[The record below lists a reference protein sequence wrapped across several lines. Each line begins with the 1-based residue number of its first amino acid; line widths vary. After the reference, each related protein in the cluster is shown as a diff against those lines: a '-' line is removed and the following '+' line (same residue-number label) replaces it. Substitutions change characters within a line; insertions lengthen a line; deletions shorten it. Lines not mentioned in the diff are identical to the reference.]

1 MDSNINCHTLK
12 GPQFLGI
19 NSFMHLPLTR
29 NLESADYAIIG
40 VPLETLSSDRLGAK
54 FAADEIRRISMTLR
68 NQNLN
73 LNINIPKEL
82 TGVDYGDINVKNY
95 DLQTSL
101 KKIEDLI
108 SEITEKRAI
117 PIIIGGDH
125 FLSLAKIR
133 AMSKKYGALSLI
145 IFDSH
150 LDYNDSWHEDDYA
163 HDFLLN
169 KILEEKLIDV
179 KHSVHLGLRGTIDD
193 ETNLLRIIQN
203 GMKVITTSDIR
214 NRGIKSVCNEI
225 NSIIG
230 DNPTFCSFDISFIDP
245 AFAPASG
252 RVSVGGFSVHE
263 TFECLRGLCCL
274 NFVGLEVVEF
284 VPAYDPTQRTACAA
298 ANLIHEFL
306 AILAF
311 KKNIVKRK
319 AKNSCE

>member
-1 MDSNINCHTLK
+1 MDSNTKYHNMK

-29 NLESADYAIIG
+29 DIQSEDYAIIG
-40 VPLETLSSDRLGAK
+40 VPLETLSNDRLGAK
-54 FAADEIRRISMTLR
+54 MAPDEIRRMSMTLR

-73 LNINIPKEL
+73 LNINIPNEL
-82 TGVDYGDINVKNY
+82 NGVDYGDIDVKNY

-101 KKIEDLI
+101 KKIEDSI
-108 SEITEKRAI
+108 SEITEKRTI

-133 AMSKKYGALSLI
+133 AMSKKYGVLSLI
-145 IFDSH
+145 MFDSH
-150 LDYNDSWHEDDYA
+150 LDYHDGWHDNDYA

-193 ETNLLRIIQN
+193 ESNLLSIIQN
-203 GMKVITTSDIR
+203 GMKVITTTDIR
-214 NRGIKSVCNEI
+214 NKGIRSVCTEI
-225 NSIIG
+225 ANIIG

-245 AFAPASG
+245 AYAPASG
-252 RVSVGGFSVHE
+252 RVSVGGFSVYE
-263 TFECLRGLCCL
+263 TFELLRELRNL
-274 NFVGLEVVEF
+274 NLAGLEVVEF
-284 VPAYDPTQRTACAA
+284 VPPYDPTQRTASVV

-306 AILAF
+306 AILACQ
-311 KKNIVKRK
+311 KKMYSEK
-319 AKNSCE
+319 EGEE